1 MFRIAAFIFAG
12 ITVLE
17 ALFIE
22 QIPFFKKR
30 YLTGKMLRSFGFMMT
45 GICAWAATGTSSY
58 AALMLGGLLLGAVG
72 DFFLDYKEQKYF
84 LWGALFFGAGHILYI
99 LNFVTNFSQAMFVAP
114 YLKQIL
120 GICAVMVVM
129 SAVVV
134 LLNKIRFPGKF
145 KWMIPYALVL
155 LVSFIVSFARGMI
168 LFTDGIYPLS
178 FCLIGASALFIASDT
193 ALAINR
199 FGTPPHEFFVG
210 FTARL
215 INLAYFP
222 AQALFALSILFFN

>member
-1 MFRIAAFIFAG
+1 MFRIAAFAFA
-12 ITVLE
+12 
-17 ALFIE
+17 ALTTLAAIFIE

-30 YLTGKMLRSFGFMMT
+30 YLSGKMLRSLGFLLT

-58 AALMLGGLLLGAVG
+58 AALMLSGLLLGVLG
-72 DFFLDYKEQKYF
+72 DFFLDYKEGKYF

-99 LNFVTNFSQAMFVAP
+99 LNFLTNFSQAMFDPP

-145 KWMIPYALVL
+145 KLMIPYALVL

-168 LFTDGIYPLS
+168 LFVNGDILLAL
-178 FCLIGASALFIASDT
+178 CLIGASALFISSDT
-193 ALAINR
+193 ALAINK

-210 FTARL
+210 FTGRL
-215 INLAYFP
+215 INLTYFP
-222 AQALFALSILFFN
+222 AQTLFAMSILFI

>member
-30 YLTGKMLRSFGFMMT
+30 YLSGKMLRSFGFLLT
-45 GICAWAATGTSSY
+45 GICAWAATGTSAY
-58 AALMLGGLLLGAVG
+58 AALMLSGLLLGAVG

-84 LWGALFFGAGHILYI
+84 LWGALFFGAGHVLYI
-99 LNFVTNFSQAMFVAP
+99 LNFLTNFVQAMFVAP
-114 YLKQIL
+114 YLSQIL

-134 LLNKIRFPGKF
+134 LLNKIRFHGKF

-155 LVSFIVSFARGMI
+155 IASFIVSFTRGMI
-168 LFTDGIYPLS
+168 LFVNGDMPIAI
-178 FCLIGASALFIASDT
+178 CLVGASALFIASDT
-193 ALAINR
+193 ALAISK
-199 FGTPPHEFFVG
+199 FGTPPHEFFERM
-210 FTARL
+210 TKRL
-215 INLAYFP
+215 VNLAYFP
-222 AQALFALSILFFN
+222 AQALFALSILFI